1 MLIEFIKLIICSL
14 VIVLIS
20 KYILAKNLRILADV
34 MNLKPKTVG
43 NISGMATSIPEL
55 LTTTI
60 SALKGL
66 HETSVINILSSNV
79 INTILY
85 IMSIFFNNNQR
96 KLKDKLII
104 LELVLVFFTIFI
116 PVIFSVLKISLSIYY
131 VPVFIILYIVFKM
144 IDNLAHKY
152 FNLIFFEKSNMEMN
166 LKRQKKIE
174 VRKVVKSI
182 VFILLAGVL
191 LFVIGNIFSGS
202 LETLCNKFNVSQI
215 VIGIFLGF
223 VTSMP
228 EFITFFEAQKKQKTS
243 IEGVTEATNNLLSS
257 NMVNLFVVQSVGLLT
272 LFIVTS
278 G

>member
-1 MLIEFIKLIICSL
+1 MLIEFMKLIICSL
-14 VIVLIS
+14 IIVLIS
-20 KYILAKNLRILADV
+20 KYILANNLRILADV

-66 HETSVINILSSNV
+66 LETSVINIFSSNV

-96 KLKDKLII
+96 KLKNKLII

-116 PVIFSVLKISLSIYY
+116 PIIFSVLKISLNIYY
-131 VPVFIILYIVFKM
+131 VPIFIILYIVFKI
-144 IDNLAHKY
+144 IDNLAHKK
-152 FNLIFFEKSNMEMN
+152 FNIAFSKKNNINQNSNEKEN
-166 LKRQKKIE
+166 IE
-174 VRKVVKSI
+174 VKKVVKAV

-191 LFVIGNIFSGS
+191 LFLVGNIFSGS
-202 LETLCNKFNVSQI
+202 LEILCNKFNVSQI
-215 VIGIFLGF
+215 VIGVFLGF

-228 EFITFFEAQKKQKTS
+228 EFITFFEAQKEQRTS

-257 NMVNLFVVQSVGLLT
+257 NMVNLFVVQSVGLLI
-272 LFIVTS
+272 LFIAANS
-278 G
+278 

>member
-228 EFITFFEAQKKQKTS
+228 EFITFLKLKRNKKL
-243 IEGVTEATNNLLSS
+243 V
-257 NMVNLFVVQSVGLLT
+257 
-272 LFIVTS
+272 
-278 G
+278 

>member
-14 VIVLIS
+14 IIVLIS
-20 KYILAKNLRILADV
+20 KYILANNLRILADV